1 MEWNA
6 IELNTTDS
14 IERSEYEKRG
24 KVMEHNTVEY
34 NGKGWARRGLD

>member
-1 MEWNA
+1 MEWNG

-14 IERSEYEKRG
+14 VEWSEYEVRG

-34 NGKGWARRGLD
+34 NGKGWTQRGLD